1 MAIIYLLLALIALA
15 AIGFYVHKRMGE
27 IRERRIKENEYNT
40 AVTLWTF
47 ARDMKVQLD
56 EVIRGGTGV
65 ISFNNIR
72 VPHGPGYKL
81 TLELAG
87 FDFRIHGLP
96 ERLNRSG
103 RLSFYIDKSLTLR
116 AAERNGENATEH
128 DTEYTD
134 GSKDESEN
142 MKSDQ

>member
-1 MAIIYLLLALIALA
+1 MAIIYVLLALIALA
-15 AIGFYVHKRMGE
+15 ALGFYFYKRMGE
-27 IRERRIKENEYNT
+27 LRERRLKENEYNT
-40 AVTLWTF
+40 AVVLWTF
-47 ARDMKVQLD
+47 ARDMKLQLD

-87 FDFRIHGLP
+87 FDFRLHGLP
-96 ERLNRSG
+96 EKFNRSG

-116 AAERNGENATEH
+116 AAERHGENATED
-128 DTEYTD
+128 DTEYTGD
-134 GSKDESEN
+134 NKDESEEI
-142 MKSDQ
+142 